1 MFKIFLRSMLK
12 PLSFVPAL
20 CMMVL
25 IYSFSA
31 EDGMSSSA
39 FTYKISVKAVRVADE
54 VLDLELSEESIVHYA
69 ERGHLLVRKCGHVL
83 EYFALAVTVAL
94 PLYVYGVRGIWLML
108 LAGFICVGFACMD
121 EYHQTFVSGRVGSRK
136 DVMIDSMGVFAGIIL
151 TRMIGWTG
159 RMTIF
164 RPLCEKK

>member
-39 FTYKISVKAVRVADE
+39 FTYKVSVKAVRVADE
-54 VLDLELSEESIVHYA
+54 VLDLEFSEEQITHYA
-69 ERGHLLVRKCGHVL
+69 ERCHYLIRKCGHFL
-83 EYFALAVTVAL
+83 EYFLLAVTVAL

-108 LAGFICVGFACMD
+108 LAGCICVGFACLD
-121 EYHQTFVSGRVGSRK
+121 EYHQTFVTGRVGSRR
-136 DVMIDSMGVFAGIIL
+136 DVAIDSMGVFVGILL

-164 RPLCEKK
+164 RPLCEKE